1 MYWVYILQCSDLS
14 LYTGITTDLDRRL
27 KEHNGILPRG
37 ARYTQQRRP
46 VKYVYTCRYQN
57 RSDASKEEARIKT
70 LSKQDKQYLIDVSRS
85 T

>member
-27 KEHNGILPRG
+27 NEHNGILPRG
-37 ARYTQQRRP
+37 SRYTQQRRP
-46 VKYVYTCRYQN
+46 VKYVYTCQYLN
-57 RSDASKEEARIKT
+57 RSEASKEEARIKALT
-70 LSKQDKQYLIDVSRS
+70 KQGKQHLIQASDS